1 MEAAT
6 VRIINR
12 TTGKTYTATPVPPFM
27 QQIIAA
33 GGLIRYVAE
42 KVRKDV

>member
-1 MEAAT
+1 
-6 VRIINR
+6 
-12 TTGKTYTATPVPPFM
+12 VPPFM

-33 GGLIRYVAE
+33 GGLIPYVAE